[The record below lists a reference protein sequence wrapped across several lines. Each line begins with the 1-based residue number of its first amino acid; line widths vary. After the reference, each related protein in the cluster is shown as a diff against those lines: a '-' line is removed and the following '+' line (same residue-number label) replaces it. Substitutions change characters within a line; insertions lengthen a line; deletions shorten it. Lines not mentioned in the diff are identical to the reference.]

1 MNASIAATHAD
12 REEIA
17 NTLTH
22 GLGIVLAVIGAVVL
36 LLAAQASAAPY
47 APIACVVYGATMIV
61 LYLASTLY
69 HGAGIWHAS
78 GIAPLRPRLRA
89 FDHIAIFLLIAGTYT
104 PYVLIALRGTWGW
117 SLFAIVWSLAA
128 LGTLFELTSLRR
140 FRGAMVA
147 LYLGMGWVG
156 IVAIKQLFAA
166 LAAPGV
172 WLVLAGGLAYSLGV
186 IFYKMKS
193 LRYHHA
199 IWHLFVLA
207 GSVLFYLSILLY
219 VIPGVLPEIP
229 GKT

>member
-1 MNASIAATHAD
+1 MNASIAATYAD

-22 GLGIVLAVIGAVVL
+22 GFGVVLAVIGSGML
-36 LLAAQASAAPY
+36 LYAAHASAAPY
-47 APIACVVYGATMIV
+47 AAIACVVYGMTMIV

-69 HGAGIWHAS
+69 HGAGIRDTS
-78 GIAPLRPRLRA
+78 DDSPRRKRLRA

-104 PYVLIALRGTWGW
+104 PYVLVALRGVWGW

-128 LGTLFELTSLRR
+128 IGTIFELTSLRR
-140 FRGAMVA
+140 FRGAMIA

-156 IVAIKQLFAA
+156 IVAIKQLSAA
-166 LAAPGV
+166 LAPAGV

-193 LRYHHA
+193 LHYHHA

-207 GSVLFYLSILLY
+207 GSVLFYFSILLY
-219 VIPGVLPEIP
+219 VIPGR
-229 GKT
+229 T

>member
-1 MNASIAATHAD
+1 MNASIAPIHVD
-12 REEIA
+12 REEVA

-22 GLGIVLAVIGAVVL
+22 GLGIVLAILGTAVL
-36 LLAAQASAAPY
+36 LSAARASTAPY
-47 APIACVVYGATMIV
+47 AAIACAVYGTTMIV

-69 HGAGIWHAS
+69 HGAGIQQAN
-78 GIAPLRPRLRA
+78 GAAAPRPRLRA

-104 PYVLIALRGTWGW
+104 PYVLIALRGAWGW

-128 LGTLFELTSLRR
+128 IGTVFELTSLRR
-140 FRGAMVA
+140 FHGTMIA

-156 IVAIKQLFAA
+156 IIAIKQLFAA
-166 LAAPGV
+166 LAPAGV

-207 GSVLFYLSILLY
+207 GSVLFYFSILLY
-219 VIPGVLPEIP
+219 VIL
-229 GKT
+229 GKA

>member
-1 MNASIAATHAD
+1 MNASIAHIEAD
-12 REEIA
+12 REEVA

-22 GLGIVLAVIGAVVL
+22 GLGVVLAAVGTIVLL
-36 LLAAQASAAPY
+36 NAAQSSSQPHALV
-47 APIACVVYGATMIV
+47 ACAVYGATMIV

-69 HGAGIWHAS
+69 HAAC
-78 GIAPLRPRLRA
+78 ARRPVGFECSPDWLQI

-104 PYVLIALRGTWGW
+104 PYVVISLRGAWGW
-117 SLFAIVWSLAA
+117 SLFAIVWLLAA
-128 LGTLFELTSLRR
+128 LGVIFELTSLRR
-140 FRGAMVA
+140 FRGAMIA

-166 LAAPGV
+166 LAPAGV
-172 WLVLAGGLAYSLGV
+172 WLVLVGGLAYSLGV

-207 GSVLFYLSILLY
+207 GSVLFYFSILLY
-219 VIPGVLPEIP
+219 VIPA
-229 GKT
+229 KT